1 MGSLNTFYLM
11 GRVARSASPAGN
23 TRGGVPIVTFAV
35 APGTTGPRRAPD
47 AVDLEASGPQAE
59 QATRLRVGQS
69 VFVRG
74 ALRPAVNRGVVAMVT
89 ALELVLD
96 PRPPRPPR
104 ERAPGEA
111 EGAEGAPATEG
122 AEGAPPA
129 EGAPAAEGAE
139 GTDMT
144 GDELSG
150 EGEVGEAADAGDSG
164 DGAPGPGGPVQL
176 GPDGLPLRR
185 RRGRRRGRGPRRD
198 GDGRGPDGRGPHA
211 GAASPPRPMLADSL
225 PPPAPIAPTP
235 PAPARAPVDPTYRS
249 DMPF

>member
-23 TRGGVPIVTFAV
+23 TRGGVPIVTFSV

-59 QATRLRVGQS
+59 QAVRLRVGQS

-74 ALRPAVNRGVVAMVT
+74 ALRPAANRGVVAMVT
-89 ALELVLD
+89 ALELVVD

-111 EGAEGAPATEG
+111 AGAEG

-129 EGAPAAEGAE
+129 EGEGAPVEGAPVGEGAPAGEAAEAI
-139 GTDMT
+139 T

-150 EGEVGEAADAGDSG
+150 EGEVGEAADAGDAG
-164 DGAPGPGGPVQL
+164 DGAPGGPVQL

-185 RRGRRRGRGPRRD
+185 RRGRRRGRGPRRE
-198 GDGRGPDGRGPHA
+198 GDGRGPDGRGP
-211 GAASPPRPMLADSL
+211 AAPPRPLLADSL

-235 PAPARAPVDPTYRS
+235 PAPARAPADPTYRS